1 MVVWMQGKRIMKAA
15 RPTRYG
21 VKLTG
26 FPGAGLTASLTTTV
40 WYCVGLGFGFSS
52 LPPAEVAKLAF
63 LDSKRFWSHKQKG
76 DPCFMG
82 VPMRWV
88 ALLALVGQTVA
99 SVMVLRLSRTSETSA
114 ENRYLTTTAV
124 VCAEVVKLS
133 VAVPLVCYE
142 QNMSLSRT
150 IEVLKRDVLGSPKDV
165 AKLGVPG
172 LLYSLQN
179 NLIFVALSNLSG
191 AVYQVTYQL
200 KILTTALLSV
210 TLLGRRLPPLKWT
223 ALLLLF
229 SGVALIQYPGQAKS
243 SEFASKTAGQSSLV
257 GLVAVLCA
265 CLTSGLAGV
274 YLEKLLKQK
283 TTTIWLSNMQLAL
296 YGLLAGLMGAFWN
309 DGPAILKDGF
319 FQGYTRLTV
328 AAILLQALGGL
339 VVSAVLKYADN
350 ILKCF
355 GNAVSII
362 FSCLVSWVVIG
373 DFSPSSLFC
382 VGTCLVLVA
391 TYIYIVD
398 KPLELLEGHRMLFFL
413 RCKEQAAGD
422 SEWISMPAA
431 ATGLP
436 ASQQRRHRLA

>member
-1 MVVWMQGKRIMKAA
+1 MCEAAGATAWMLF
-15 RPTRYG
+15 
-21 VKLTG
+21 LTLG
-26 FPGAGLTASLTTTV
+26 SRASVTPRRAMENNST
-40 WYCVGLGFGFSS
+40 FSH
-52 LPPAEVAKLAF
+52 
-63 LDSKRFWSHKQKG
+63 DKQKG

-99 SVMVLRLSRTSETSA
+99 SVMVLRLSRTLESSA

-142 QNMSLSRT
+142 QNMSLRRT
-150 IEVLKRDVLGSPKDV
+150 IAVLKRDVLGSPKDM
-165 AKLGVPG
+165 AKLGLPG

-179 NLIFVALSNLSG
+179 NLIFVALSNLTG
-191 AVYQVTYQL
+191 AMYQVTYQL

-210 TLLGRRLPPLKWT
+210 ILLGRRLAPLKWT
-223 ALLLLF
+223 SLLLLF

-243 SEFASKTAGQSSLV
+243 SELLSKTAGQSSLV

-283 TTTIWLSNMQLAL
+283 STTIWLSNMQLAV
-296 YGLLAGLMGAFWN
+296 YGLLAGLAGAFWN
-309 DGPAILKDGF
+309 DGRAILKDGF
-319 FQGYTRLTV
+319 FQGYTQLTV
-328 AAILLQALGGL
+328 AAILFQALGGL

-355 GNAVSII
+355 GNAVSIV

-373 DFSPSSLFC
+373 DFSPTPLFC
-382 VGTCLVLVA
+382 VGTFLVLVA
-391 TYIYIVD
+391 TYLYVLD
-398 KPLELLEGHRMLFFL
+398 KPFELLERHRMHLFT
-413 RCKEQAAGD
+413 RCKELERPNSDSDKGSMRPAGPSA
-422 SEWISMPAA
+422 SE
-431 ATGLP
+431 
-436 ASQQRRHRLA
+436 QRRQRVP